1 MKRNTYGVWVTSATL
16 MVSAISASAAPRAR
30 RVALPYVANTR
41 VVAVPIVAQGVRL
54 GTDALMLKDAGRTV
68 LPMRALF
75 ASLGAQVVWN
85 GRERAV
91 YAWKTDGT
99 GVRFGVGE
107 TEAQSL
113 LMPGPNERATVT
125 ERRKLDAPPTLIGGH
140 LYIPIRAAGELL
152 GTEVLWDGAK
162 RTVYLGTPP
171 DVAVGATAVPDPKA
185 K

>member
-1 MKRNTYGVWVTSATL
+1 MKRNPYGIWAASAMLLAGTT
-16 MVSAISASAAPRAR
+16 SASAAPQAR

-41 VVAVPIVAQGVRL
+41 VVAVPIVAHGVRL

-75 ASLGAQVVWN
+75 TSLGAQVVWN

-125 ERRKLDAPPTLIGGH
+125 ERRTLDAPPTLIGGH

-152 GTEVLWDGAK
+152 GTEVLWDNAK

-171 DVAVGATAVPDPKA
+171 DVAVGATDVSGSKT